1 MKRTQDI
8 QAQKQAILERLTNN
22 KPSKW
27 KLERAIWRAGELQI
41 KEAAPLLTNLI
52 GTGEPLRDYC
62 IAWTLGWCGSE
73 ESIPILQALQ
83 SNSANPEFVQRI
95 AFEALLKL
103 VDAQTK
109 VNLQLG
115 LIEKLPT
122 HTQILARAT
131 SAEFEEFATTHPYSF
146 FAVLDQIYQI
156 DNELVRPALLN
167 ILRTVPFQPNYFR
180 AIRRIFKIAE
190 YRRDAKVFAILA
202 YRFEQEPGN
211 FDNNLL
217 AYSWNEEDGK
227 YLTSKRRVYSHEQ
240 EQDEP
245 SFVYSYQTQQY
256 LRRRVWRTLRK
267 LGEVGDS
274 DYIKMA
280 VAILLEYFDG
290 NTPPIRRST
299 FDKWDYYQREVIHHW
314 DAYADYLTFN
324 HILYT
329 NSYRYE
335 FTSKSWRR
343 RKGYQPSLAEP
354 NVREEA
360 FPELW
365 QQHPHVLLQLLRDS
379 KCRPVQHFAV
389 NILREC
395 KSFCASLNVDTII
408 TLVNS
413 SYIDT
418 VVFGFELAL
427 QSLNGDEQNQ
437 ILINALTQRIFQYTT
452 TQQNYWEIEENK
464 FIQEN
469 IQLIANL
476 LTSPD
481 SKTRNFA
488 NKLLSSYIISNST
501 ASLINKHIIDCV
513 ILKIFKLLALAPNQI
528 QQAKLIIDDLVA
540 NSTAQL
546 GEIDYNHLLM
556 LLAHPI
562 LEVQEL
568 GALIIIYLYDKEITS
583 KVTNLYDIV
592 YLISIERVDKWRTPK
607 AITIGSN
614 LIIAIAQNPFPE
626 IRNVI
631 KPIFRRLAIY
641 NRSLQFKIAVEFI
654 QIIENSK
661 TSTDICKFLVKIVQ
675 ENINIWAQAQDISKE
690 FIYKLLQANYD
701 LAQLAS
707 LVLEVNPH
715 ISNDFTTEEIIE
727 LAKSRF
733 FNVRK
738 AVQTILLQSLKRIRI
753 HQEEIIILIGLLN
766 SDWQDSRQ
774 LGAKI
779 FTDEIKI
786 NELTSKIIIT
796 ICDTDK
802 EEARMLG
809 LNLLKRYLHNT
820 QKPAIIIQFIQQ
832 LILLEKHPSI
842 YKRIVQALQ
851 ENIQDWISDIDKN
864 LVFKILQAK
873 SSILQEFGFYLLNSD
888 FDRFALQL
896 TTSEII
902 QLANHNLV
910 AVREIGRQLFSQN
923 LNNYRNNTQEMLSAI
938 KILESKWQDTRE
950 YAFKI
955 FTTEFG
961 KSEYTSSVLISICDS
976 TDEEVR
982 KLGLHLLTQHMQ
994 GGDIEE
1000 YILKFSEHPSRDMQM
1015 FVTNYLETHVANNIE
1030 HLRALVPYFNSVLSS
1045 VNRNGGAKKRVLSFL
1060 DKEASKSEEA
1070 AIIITEIIKRQS
1082 ATMVTRDKATAI
1094 QIMLKIKKSYPHLE
1108 LPILVQDVTE
1118 ERRKSLINT

>member
-1 MKRTQDI
+1 MKRTEDI
-8 QAQKQAILERLTNN
+8 QAQKQAILERLANN

-27 KLERAIWRAGELQI
+27 KLERAIWRAGELKI
-41 KEAAPLLTNLI
+41 REAAPLLISLI

-62 IAWTLGWCGSE
+62 IAWALGWCGSE

-109 VNLQLG
+109 INLQQSI
-115 LIEKLPT
+115 IEKLPT

-156 DNELVRPALLN
+156 DNELARPALLN

-202 YRFEQEPGN
+202 YRFEQELGN

-227 YLTSKRRVYSHEQ
+227 YLTSKRRVYSDEQ

-267 LGEVGDS
+267 LGEAGDS

-299 FDKWDYYQREVIHHW
+299 FDKWDYYQREVKHYW

-335 FTSKSWRR
+335 FTSKSWCRC
-343 RKGYQPSLAEP
+343 KGYQPSLAEP

-413 SYIDT
+413 YYIDT

-427 QSLNGDEQNQ
+427 QSLNLNKPNQ
-437 ILINALTQRIFQYTT
+437 VLINALTNRIFQYTP
-452 TQQNYWEIEENK
+452 TQENFWKIEENK

-488 NKLLSSYIISNST
+488 NRFISSYTISDST
-501 ASLINKHIIDCV
+501 ASLINKHIIDCI
-513 ILKIFKLLALAPNQI
+513 ILKIFKLLALAPNQS
-528 QQAKLIIDDLVA
+528 QQAKLIIDDLVTNFA
-540 NSTAQL
+540 AQL

-592 YLISIERVDKWRTPK
+592 YLISIQRVDKWHSPK
-607 AITIGSN
+607 AITIGSK
-614 LIIAIAQNPFPE
+614 LVIAIAQNPFPE

-631 KPIFRRLAIY
+631 KPIFRRLAIL
-641 NRSLQFKIAVEFI
+641 NRSLQLKIAVEFI
-654 QIIENSK
+654 KIIENPK
-661 TSTDICKFLVKIVQ
+661 TSTDICKFLVSIVQ
-675 ENINIWAQAQDISKE
+675 ENINIWAQDISKE
-690 FIYKLLQANYD
+690 FIYKLLLGNYD

-707 LVLEVNPH
+707 LVLKINPH
-715 ISNDFTTEEIIE
+715 ISKDFTTQEIIE
-727 LAKSRF
+727 LANSRF

-738 AVQTILLQSLKRIRI
+738 AVQRILLQSLERIRV
-753 HQEEIIILIGLLN
+753 HQEEIITLIGLLN

-774 LGAKI
+774 FGAKI

-786 NELTSKIIIT
+786 NELTPKIIVT

-809 LNLLKRYLHNT
+809 LTLLKRYLHNT
-820 QKPAIIIQFIQQ
+820 QEPAIIIPFIQQ
-832 LILLEKHPSI
+832 LILLQKHPSI
-842 YKRIVQALQ
+842 YKRMLQALQ
-851 ENIQDWISDIDKN
+851 ENIQGWISNIDKN
-864 LVFKILQAK
+864 LLFQILQAK
-873 SSILQEFGFYLLNSD
+873 SSILQEFCFCLLNSD

-896 TTSEII
+896 TISEII

-910 AVREIGRQLFSQN
+910 AVREIGRQLFSEN
-923 LNNYRNNTQEMLSAI
+923 LNNFRNHTQEMLSAI
-938 KILESKWQDTRE
+938 KILESKWQDTRK

-961 KSEYTSSVLISICDS
+961 KSEYTSSMLISICDS

-994 GGDIEE
+994 GADIEE
-1000 YILKFSEHPSRDMQM
+1000 YVLKFSEHPSSDIQM
-1015 FVTNYLETHVANNIE
+1015 FVTNYLETHVANNPK
-1030 HLRALVPYFNSVLSS
+1030 HLRALVPYFNNVLSS
-1045 VNRNGGAKKRVLSFL
+1045 VNRNRGAKKRVLSFL
-1060 DKEASKSEEA
+1060 DKEAQKSEEVA
-1070 AIIITEIIKRQS
+1070 MIITEIIKRQS

-1094 QIMLKIKKSYPHLE
+1094 QIMLKIKKAYPHLE
-1108 LPILVQDVTE
+1108 LPILVQDVIE

>member
-8 QAQKQAILERLTNN
+8 QAQKQAILEHLANN
-22 KPSKW
+22 KLCQW
-27 KLERAIWRAGELQI
+27 KLERAIWRAGELKI

-83 SNSANPEFVQRI
+83 SNSENSDFVQRI

-109 VNLQLG
+109 INLQQS
-115 LIEKLPT
+115 IIDKLPT

-131 SAEFEEFATTHPYSF
+131 SAEFEEFAKAHPYSF
-146 FAVLDQIYQI
+146 FTVFDQIYQI
-156 DNELVRPALLN
+156 DNELTRPALLN

-190 YRRDAKVFAILA
+190 YRRDAEVFAILA

-211 FDNNLL
+211 FDNNLP

-227 YLTSKRRVYSHEQ
+227 YLASKRRVYSDDQ

-256 LRRRVWRTLRK
+256 LRRRVWHTLRK

-274 DYIKMA
+274 DYIKMVA
-280 VAILLEYFDG
+280 AILLEYFDG

-299 FDKWDYYQREVIHHW
+299 FDKWDYYERKINHHW

-343 RKGYQPSLAEP
+343 CKGYQPSLAEP

-365 QQHPHVLLQLLRDS
+365 QQHPHILLELVKDS

-395 KSFCASLNVDTII
+395 KSFCASLDVDTII

-427 QSLNGDEQNQ
+427 HSLNLDEQNQ
-437 ILINALTQRIFQYTT
+437 ILINALTNRIFQYTPT
-452 TQQNYWEIEENK
+452 LENFWRMEENK

-488 NKLLSSYIISNST
+488 NKFISSYTISDYT
-501 ASLINKHIIDCV
+501 ASLINKHITDCV
-513 ILKIFKLLALAPNQI
+513 ILKIFKLLALAPTQS
-528 QQAKLIIDDLVA
+528 QQAKLIIDDLVT

-546 GEIDYNHLLM
+546 GEIDSNHLLM

-568 GALIIIYLYDKEITS
+568 GTLIIIYLYDKEITS

-592 YLISIERVDKWRTPK
+592 YLISIERVDKWRTSK

-614 LIIAIAQNPFPE
+614 LIITIAQNPYSE

-631 KPIFRRLAIY
+631 KPIFRRLAIH

-654 QIIENSK
+654 KIIENSK
-661 TSTDICKFLVKIVQ
+661 TRTDVCKFLVSIVQ
-675 ENINIWAQAQDISKE
+675 ENINIWAQEQDISKE
-690 FIYKLLQANYD
+690 FIYKLLLANYD
-701 LAQLAS
+701 LAQLAG
-707 LVLEVNPH
+707 LVLEVNPY
-715 ISNDFTTEEIIE
+715 ISNNFTTQEIIE
-727 LAKSRF
+727 LANSRF
-733 FNVRK
+733 VNVRK
-738 AVQTILLQSLKRIRI
+738 AVQRILLQSLERIRVN
-753 HQEEIIILIGLLN
+753 QEQIIILIGLLN

-774 LGAKI
+774 FGAKI
-779 FTDEIKI
+779 FTDEIKS
-786 NELTSKIIIT
+786 NELTPKIIVT
-796 ICDTDK
+796 ICDTEK
-802 EEARMLG
+802 EEGRMLG
-809 LNLLKRYLHNT
+809 LNLLKRYLQST
-820 QKPAIIIQFIQQ
+820 QEPVIIIQFLQQ

-851 ENIQDWISDIDKN
+851 ENVQYWISNIDKN

-873 SSILQEFGFYLLNSD
+873 SSILQEFGFYLLN
-888 FDRFALQL
+888 FDLNRFALQL

-902 QLANHNLV
+902 KLANNNLV

-923 LNNYRNNTQEMLSAI
+923 LNNFRNHTQEMLSAI

-950 YAFKI
+950 YAFEI
-955 FTTEFG
+955 FTTQFG
-961 KSEYTSSVLISICDS
+961 ENEYTSSVLISICDS

-982 KLGLHLLTQHMQ
+982 KLGLQLLTLHMQ
-994 GGDIEE
+994 GADIEE
-1000 YILKFSEHPSRDMQM
+1000 YVLKFSEHPSSNMQM
-1015 FVTNYLETHVANNIE
+1015 FVTNYLETHVANNPN

-1060 DKEASKSEEA
+1060 DKEAQKSEQSA
-1070 AIIITEIIKRQS
+1070 MIITEIIKRQS

-1094 QIMLKIKKSYPHLE
+1094 QIMLKIKKAYPHLE
-1108 LPILVQDVTE
+1108 LPILVQDVIE
-1118 ERRKSLINT
+1118 ERRKSLIIT